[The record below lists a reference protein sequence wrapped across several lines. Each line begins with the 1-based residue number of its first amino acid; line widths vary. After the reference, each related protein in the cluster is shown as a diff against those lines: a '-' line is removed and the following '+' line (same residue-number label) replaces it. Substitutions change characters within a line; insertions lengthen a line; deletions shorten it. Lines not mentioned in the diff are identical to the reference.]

1 MVTAIVILGILVV
14 LLMFATGALFVYV
27 IKKQKNN
34 EKLFDIISAA
44 LVEDWEKM
52 EKYSADYERFEKFPQ
67 GLTNRMNNIEF
78 RINKFDDIIRV
89 MNQGFNVPTQSEMHS
104 PYM

>member
-27 IKKQKNN
+27 IKKQKDN
-34 EKLFDIISAA
+34 EKTFDTMSEA

-67 GLTNRMNNIEF
+67 SLTDRISNIEF
-78 RINKFDDIIRV
+78 RMNKFDDIIRV
-89 MNQGFNVPTQSEMHS
+89 MNQGFNVPTQSEMHN